1 MIEPQ
6 HLLHIFRQR
15 LKELLCCA
23 LVEGGRLP
31 FIVLCTI
38 RPRLRRRCRPLAAAT
53 AALPLILQAGGHVVI
68 GSAAMQLDCW
78 AVCHC
83 LQGSLQEACC
93 CLSGI
98 VWQLQRRA

>member
-1 MIEPQ
+1 MNLHLSSMRCRSEFVMIDPQ

-15 LKELLCCA
+15 LKKLLCCA

-53 AALPLILQAGGHVVI
+53 AALPLILQAGGYVVI
-68 GSAAMQLDCW
+68 DSAAMQLKLLGG
-78 AVCHC
+78 VP
-83 LQGSLQEACC
+83 LP
-93 CLSGI
+93 
-98 VWQLQRRA
+98 